1 MTRQDKEDFNEI
13 GNDES
18 DNVLIE
24 EAGVDRGVNDPRIM
38 FLMNL
43 FFQVCLFHTNISLSF
58 LKGALVT

>member
-43 FFQVCLFHTNISLSF
+43 FFRFVYFIRIFRCPF
-58 LKGALVT
+58 LRGHW

>member
-43 FFQVCLFHTNISLSF
+43 FLGLFISFEYFVVLS
-58 LKGALVT
+58 